1 MVKCVG
7 FLLENVF
14 RVLEK
19 KKKKDFSFKNR
30 AKALKYRT
38 KWSDQALYCTSSG
51 RIDLSSSLSISA
63 SVSVDAR
70 DPAVRGLAGE

>member
-1 MVKCVG
+1 MYQSVR
-7 FLLENVF
+7 E
-14 RVLEK
+14 EK
-19 KKKKDFSFKNR
+19 KTDFSFKNR